1 MTVPVY
7 LTPCKGEDLRQCGTC
22 RRLDA
27 HEQYPRAVP
36 MRPQTGT
43 RGRCIDYVASK
54 PGAEV

>member
-36 MRPQTGT
+36 MRPMVND
-43 RGRCIDYVASK
+43 RGYCKDYEPVR
-54 PGAEV
+54 PGQEV